1 MRPDDGLPGSVL
13 FVHAADE
20 AYGADRILL
29 SQMTGLRGRGWAVR
43 LILPDDVEPGWLSAA
58 ADAAGIPTERLPL
71 AVARRRYLRPA
82 GLPGYLIAMVRA
94 RGALRSVIGRE
105 RPAIVHINTSALIVG
120 GILGRPSGARLVW
133 QVHEI
138 VVRPRPMAWLFRIVP
153 MVSADQ
159 VIAVSDAVRRHL
171 LGVSRRP
178 SRIVTIRNGI
188 PARVPD
194 PLPGLGGE
202 EGPLVAYVGRLNRWK
217 GYELFVDAVARVA
230 PRFPAARFVMAGD
243 PPPGE
248 AWRTADLADRI
259 HRAGLDGRIRPLGFV
274 ADGAGVFDAADIAVV
289 PSTWPDPFPTV
300 ILEAMRAGCAVI
312 AADHGGAPEM
322 ISPAGG
328 DGLLVRP
335 GDASALGDAIAVLL
349 ADRDRREA
357 MGAAARRRVAADFT
371 VDRMVDDLERLYAD
385 VLP

>member
-1 MRPDDGLPGSVL
+1 MTAKSVL

-29 SQMTGLRGRGWAVR
+29 SQMTGLGQRGWDVR

-58 ADAAGIPTERLPL
+58 AEDAGIPTERLAL

-82 GLPGYLIAMVRA
+82 GLPGYLVAIARA
-94 RGALRSVIGRE
+94 RGALRSAIRRD
-105 RPAIVHINTSALIVG
+105 RPAIVHINTSALLVG
-120 GILGRPSGARLVW
+120 AVLGRPSGVRLVW
-133 QVHEI
+133 QIHEI

-153 MVSADQ
+153 MVTADR

-171 LGVSRRP
+171 LAVSHRP

-194 PLPGLGGE
+194 PLPALTGE
-202 EGPLVAYVGRLNRWK
+202 DGPLVAYVGRLNRWK
-217 GYELFVDAVARVA
+217 GYELFVEAVAHVA
-230 PRFPAARFVMAGD
+230 PQFPAARFVMAGD

-248 AWRTADLADRI
+248 AWRTVDLADRI
-259 HRAGLDGRIRPLGFV
+259 HLAGLDGRIRPLGFV
-274 ADGAGVFDAADIAVV
+274 AGGAAVFDAADIAVV

-312 AADHGGAPEM
+312 AADHGGASEM
-322 ISPAGG
+322 IDAAGG
-328 DGLLVRP
+328 GGLLVPP
-335 GDASALGDAIAVLL
+335 GDAAALADAIATLLGDA
-349 ADRDRREA
+349 DRRAA
-357 MGAAARRRVAADFT
+357 MGAAARRRVGADFT
-371 VDRMVDDLERLYAD
+371 TDRMVDQLERLYAD
-385 VLP
+385 VLR